1 MGRLKLGIAVGG
13 VVLALLGVVAL
24 TTMRSDGGATH
35 ATPVA
40 SGVSENATVPNV
52 TTVAPSAPATQPA
65 TTAKPA
71 QNATNATATTKA
83 PAATA
88 APAATGAPSVTIPA
102 QPTAQDIQKVIAGIT
117 AEVLAPANTSASTQP
132 LTKEQV
138 EAKVREQLKQL
149 GITF

>member
-1 MGRLKLGIAVGG
+1 MGRFKLGIAVAG
-13 VVLALLGVVAL
+13 VVVTLLGVVAF
-24 TTMRSDGGATH
+24 TTMRSDGGAGH
-35 ATPVA
+35 ATTAA
-40 SGVSENATVPNV
+40 SGVSEDATVPV
-52 TTVAPSAPATQPA
+52 ATTKAPSAPATQPA
-65 TTAKPA
+65 TTVKPA
-71 QNATNATATTKA
+71 QSATNAPATTKA

-88 APAATGAPSVTIPA
+88 APSVTVPA

-117 AEVLAPANTSASTQP
+117 AEVLAPANTSANTQP

>member
-1 MGRLKLGIAVGG
+1 MGRLKLGIAAGG

-35 ATPVA
+35 ASPVA
-40 SGVSENATVPNV
+40 SGVSENATVPVV
-52 TTVAPSAPATQPA
+52 TTVAPSAPATWPA

-71 QNATNATATTKA
+71 PNATNGPATTKA
-83 PAATA
+83 PTATA
-88 APAATGAPSVTIPA
+88 APSVTVPA
-102 QPTAQDIQKVIAGIT
+102 QPTPQDIQKVIAGIT

>member
-1 MGRLKLGIAVGG
+1 MGRFKLGIAVAG
-13 VVLALLGVVAL
+13 VVVTLLGVVAF
-24 TTMRSDGGATH
+24 TTMRSDGSADH
-35 ATPVA
+35 ATTVA
-40 SGVSENATVPNV
+40 SGVSEDATVPVV
-52 TTVAPSAPATQPA
+52 TTVAPKAPVTQPA
-65 TTAKPA
+65 TTVKPA
-71 QNATNATATTKA
+71 QSATNAPATTKA

-88 APAATGAPSVTIPA
+88 APSVTVPA